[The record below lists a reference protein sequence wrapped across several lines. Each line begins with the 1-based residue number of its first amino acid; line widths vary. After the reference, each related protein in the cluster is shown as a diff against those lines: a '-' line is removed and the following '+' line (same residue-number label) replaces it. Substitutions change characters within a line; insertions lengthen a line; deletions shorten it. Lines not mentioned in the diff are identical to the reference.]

1 MTQKSSAVN
10 LLSEVL
16 QTIDTKEIAD
26 ESMRRTVEILLN
38 LIEEQQVEIKELK
51 EENQKLRDENNRLK
65 GEEGKPDIKA
75 NKNIGFKNNH
85 SSEKQR
91 KTPAR
96 HHKRSKNETL
106 KVDREEIVT
115 YPKEKLPPDAEFKGY
130 VRGASR
136 REDVIVQDI
145 LLKPDNVLFRKQK
158 YYSPQTGKTYLA
170 PLPFGY
176 DGEFGP
182 GIKALVM
189 SLYYGGNMTQG
200 KLLEFLSDI
209 GISMS
214 AGYLSNLLIK
224 NQEVFVAEYQE
235 VYSQGLA
242 SSPWQHFDQTGARVG
257 GVNHTTNVICNPLYT
272 IYQTT
277 RNKDRLSV
285 LKVLQNTTE
294 LEFILNSFTYEL
306 LETFNIPTKWINQL
320 KLLPQETAF
329 TEIELNGLLDE
340 YLVKLNPQSRTRI
353 QEATAIVFYHQQST
367 IPVIKTLLCD
377 DAPQFKLLTSDLA
390 LCWVHEGRHYKKLSP
405 FIPCH
410 QKILDNFLE
419 KFWIYYRK
427 LLAYRDSPNPDKASE
442 LRLEFWILFAS
453 KTGYEQ
459 LDERK
464 RLTAAKAEELLLVL
478 EHPEL
483 PLHNN
488 PAELAARTMVQRR
501 KISYA
506 TQTELGTKAW
516 DIFMSLV
523 ATTRKLGISFF
534 EYMRDRILQLG
545 DIPSLGNIIREK
557 SSSNSFGWSWLPE

>member
-1 MTQKSSAVN
+1 
-10 LLSEVL
+10 
-16 QTIDTKEIAD
+16 
-26 ESMRRTVEILLN
+26 
-38 LIEEQQVEIKELK
+38 
-51 EENQKLRDENNRLK
+51 
-65 GEEGKPDIKA
+65 
-75 NKNIGFKNNH
+75 
-85 SSEKQR
+85 
-91 KTPAR
+91 
-96 HHKRSKNETL
+96 
-106 KVDREEIVT
+106 
-115 YPKEKLPPDAEFKGY
+115 
-130 VRGASR
+130 
-136 REDVIVQDI
+136 
-145 LLKPDNVLFRKQK
+145 
-158 YYSPQTGKTYLA
+158 
-170 PLPFGY
+170 
-176 DGEFGP
+176 
-182 GIKALVM
+182 M

-200 KLLEFLSDI
+200 KLLEFLEDI
-209 GISMS
+209 GIWMS

-224 NQEVFVAEYQE
+224 NSNVFVAEYQS
-235 VYSQGLA
+235 VYESGLA

-285 LKVLQNTTE
+285 LKVLQNTTG
-294 LEFILNSFTYEL
+294 LEFMLNSLTYEL
-306 LETFNIPTKWINQL
+306 LENFNLPTKWLNQL
-320 KLLPQETAF
+320 KLLPTLTAF
-329 TEIELNGLLDE
+329 TETEFNVLVDK
-340 YLVKLNPQSRTRI
+340 YLSKLGSVGRTRI
-353 QEATAIVFYHQQST
+353 YEAAAITFYHQQST

-405 FIPCH
+405 FIACH
-410 QKILDNFLE
+410 QKILDNFLD

-442 LRLEFWILFAS
+442 LRLEFSILFAS
-453 KTGYEQ
+453 ETGYEQ

-464 RLTAAKAEELLLVL
+464 RLTAAKASELLLVL

-516 DIFMSLV
+516 NIFMSLV

-534 EYMRDRILQLG
+534 EYMRDRILKIG
-545 DIPSLGNIIREK
+545 DIPCLANIIREK
-557 SSSNSFGWSWLPE
+557 SSSNPFGWSWQSE